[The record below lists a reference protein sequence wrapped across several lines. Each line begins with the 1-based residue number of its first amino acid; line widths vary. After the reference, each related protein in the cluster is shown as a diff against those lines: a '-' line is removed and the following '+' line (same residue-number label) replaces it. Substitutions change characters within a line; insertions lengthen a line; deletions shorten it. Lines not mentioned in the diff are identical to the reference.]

1 MLSLFIRDRDHS
13 HPLADPK
20 ELKRTLAELPL
31 KDDFKSL
38 DELAGWLESVSNAD
52 GLSPGQIF
60 DIVRQL
66 DDAAQPF
73 MRRLTHAYLSPSAR
87 SPKEEQR
94 LWQLCFAYCEFAA
107 NAYQSV
113 IDAFQAAS
121 ADKARAKQAE
131 SLRPHLPLL
140 LSRQAAAMIA
150 CTKWRRF
157 HHEPPLAGV
166 WSMMGR
172 NFLLAET
179 RKVDTEAVTLYP
191 LSQITTTPRRE
202 YVKAVALEASSLDS
216 LLPVQIEV
224 AEKLVA
230 HFAPLF
236 VLSRENR
243 SDNLYWVDAL
253 LDQAPQ
259 RLAKIPID
267 TPGVRL
273 LGFGEVPASLAAM
286 TRLVERGD
294 LPPELSLGGQ
304 YTPKLLL
311 SVLRHLALYWTAKP
325 PLRKYQ
331 RHAVTSH
338 LLVQHGFDACFG
350 RMSGIVGPVDTAELD
365 FCAPCDAWHVGDV
378 SMGGFGAMVPGAKK
392 DWLRVGALIALQPE
406 GGGNWMV
413 GIVRRFQR
421 GADNVSSVGIQTLAR
436 QAVCVELAVEGA
448 ASRNGMRE
456 RALLIDPQDAVDG
469 VRLVLPAG
477 TFDLRESYTS
487 AIDGRRVLLS
497 PIELLEAGGD
507 YQIGRFRLRYAS

>member
-1 MLSLFIRDRDHS
+1 MLSMFIRDRDHA
-13 HPLADPK
+13 HPLADAK
-20 ELKRTLAELPL
+20 ELKRTLAELPQ

-38 DELAGWLESVSNAD
+38 DELAGWLESVNDSE
-52 GLSPGQIF
+52 GLSPVQTF

-66 DDAAQPF
+66 DEAAQLF
-73 MRRLTHAYLSPSAR
+73 LRRLTHAYLSPSTR
-87 SPKEEQR
+87 TPKDEQR
-94 LWQLCFAYCEFAA
+94 LWQLCFGYCGFAA
-107 NAYQSV
+107 KAYQHL
-113 IDAFQAAS
+113 IDTFQAAS
-121 ADKARAKQAE
+121 TDKALARQAE
-131 SLRPHLPLL
+131 ALRPHLPLL
-140 LSRQAAAMIA
+140 LSRHAAAMIA

-179 RKVDTEAVTLYP
+179 RQVDAEAVTLYP

-236 VLSRENR
+236 ALSRENR
-243 SDNLYWVDAL
+243 PDNLYWVDAL

-259 RLAKIPID
+259 RLAKIPVD

-286 TRLVERGD
+286 TRIVERGE
-294 LPPELSLGGQ
+294 LPPELNLGGQ
-304 YTPKLLL
+304 YTSKLLL

-325 PLRKYQ
+325 PLRKHQ

-338 LLVQHGFDACFG
+338 LMVQHGFDACFE
-350 RMSGIVGPVDTAELD
+350 RMSGIVGPVDMEELD
-365 FCAPCDAWHVGDV
+365 FCGPCDAWHVGDV
-378 SMGGFGAMVPGAKK
+378 SMGGFGASVSGAKK
-392 DWLRVGALIALQPE
+392 DWLRVGALVALQPA

-413 GIVRRFQR
+413 GVVRRFQR

-436 QAVCVELAVEGA
+436 QATCLDLAVEGTA
-448 ASRNGMRE
+448 TRSGLRE
-456 RALLIDPQDAVDG
+456 RALMIDPQDAADG
-469 VRLVLPAG
+469 VRLVLPAA
-477 TFDLRESYTS
+477 TFDLRESYTIES
-487 AIDGRRVLLS
+487 EGRRVLLS
-497 PIELLEAGGD
+497 PVELLEAGGD
-507 YQIGRFRLRYAS
+507 YQIGLFRLRYAG